1 MMGLTTVLQNR
12 TELRLSSAQRLL
24 VFGHTFGLRLALIG
38 ELREPYRPE
47 GDCPNCG
54 RKMTLAEIIRG
65 FNQDPRD
72 FTTCCTKCGC
82 RFPPLLVLADENG
95 IGRGEM
101 AFYCAIQTLD
111 QLRGKEYLP
120 PKAVAKKHPAVYRS
134 AIIHFGSLK
143 SAFKK
148 SGVDYPYEEEVNDWG
163 NKIQPFLGRLPD
175 TVIADCVDKPVAIIR
190 KMRREMG
197 ICRYTAD
204 KALAEIE

>member
-1 MMGLTTVLQNR
+1 MSLTTVLRHR
-12 TELRLSSAQRLL
+12 TELRLSPAQRLL
-24 VFGHTFGLRLALIG
+24 AFSHTFGLRLALVG
-38 ELREPYRPE
+38 ELREPYKPK
-47 GDCPNCG
+47 GDCPSCG
-54 RKMTLAEIIRG
+54 REMTPAEIIRG

-82 RFPPLLVLADENG
+82 RFPPRLILAGGSG
-95 IGRGEM
+95 IGRVEM

-111 QLRGKEYLP
+111 QLRGKEHLLP
-120 PKAVAKKHPAVYRS
+120 KTIAKSSPAVYRS

-148 SGVDYPYEEEVNDWG
+148 DGVDYPYEEEVNDWK

-175 TVIADCVDKPVAIIR
+175 TVIADCVDKPVGIIR
-190 KMRREMG
+190 KMRKDLG